1 MLELLFIFGVLA
13 AGVFVLVGILKLLV
27 VLLLLPLKLAWWTA
41 KGLAGL
47 LLLIPLAALFF
58 FVATNVFPVVL
69 MLLVLPVILVVAG
82 VGYLMKLALC

>member
-1 MLELLFIFGVLA
+1 MLELLFMFGVLVV
-13 AGVFVLVGILKLLV
+13 GVFVLVGILKLLV

-58 FVATNVFPVVL
+58 LVATNVFPVVL
-69 MLLVLPVILVVAG
+69 ILLVLPVILVVAG
-82 VGYLMKLALC
+82 VGFLMKLALC